1 MDFDDI
7 KYVIDNDET
16 NYDSNHYYYY
26 ANTILNTF
34 QQLNKTISLNF
45 HNSCKKMQLSI
56 SFLIILNLLISNFD
70 INIW

>member
-34 QQLNKTISLNF
+34 QQLNKTIGLNF
-45 HNSCKKMQLSI
+45 HNKDAKIPNC
-56 SFLIILNLLISNFD
+56 ILWR
-70 INIW
+70 INKRFFINVL